1 MQELGLAGARATP
14 RPPRGPFSG
23 ASFERV
29 RLERLRLLR
38 PHRHVADQQPRN
50 QLLDRPSQQ
59 QARSDQQQQQQQKK
73 QQPPS
78 LQHKSSPLP
87 LRPLGPPFL
96 RRRALSKAFH
106 QPAAQSRLNKASSHP
121 NTTSQL
127 LQLALPA
134 PPACGPL
141 PYLLWPLSRASLLPL
156 PCPWPLP
163 PLFSWLTRALRLPAP
178 ACSIPARPSR
188 QSIFGG
194 STHLLARHAAP
205 VPPPRPRGPPALGG
219 LLHHPALAA
228 GRDAV
233 SLCAEICARA
243 SSACVGESG
252 PAWRS
257 RPRAPHPAARVLTPS
272 LPTLRPCQTRPDHL
286 SRYRLAARACHRR
299 RVQVQQGLQLRRRAH
314 GIVHDCAR
322 LGRQEVRAHAGPEP
336 PSSTAS

>member
-141 PYLLWPLSRASLLPL
+141 PYLLWPLVVRP
-156 PCPWPLP
+156 PCPYLAPGRSPLCSRGSLVRFGCPP
-163 PLFSWLTRALRLPAP
+163 PLAASRHVPLVSQYSAAAHTSSPAM
-178 ACSIPARPSR
+178 
-188 QSIFGG
+188 Q
-194 STHLLARHAAP
+194 HLF
-205 VPPPRPRGPPALGG
+205 
-219 LLHHPALAA
+219 LLLALAA
-228 GRDAV
+228 
-233 SLCAEICARA
+233 LQP
-243 SSACVGESG
+243 SAAFFIIRHSPLV
-252 PAWRS
+252 
-257 RPRAPHPAARVLTPS
+257 V
-272 LPTLRPCQTRPDHL
+272 TR
-286 SRYRLAARACHRR
+286 
-299 RVQVQQGLQLRRRAH
+299 
-314 GIVHDCAR
+314 
-322 LGRQEVRAHAGPEP
+322 
-336 PSSTAS
+336 